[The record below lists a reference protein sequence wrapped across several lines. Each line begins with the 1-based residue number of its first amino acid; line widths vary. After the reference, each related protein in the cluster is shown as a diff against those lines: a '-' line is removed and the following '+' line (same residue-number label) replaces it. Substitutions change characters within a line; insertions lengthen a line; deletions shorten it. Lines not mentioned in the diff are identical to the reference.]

1 MTPPSPSPASSL
13 VDLLRTLH
21 GQLRAHVDE
30 ARRLASLPTGP
41 EAEGVARSAHGFFL
55 TSWPRYVAGK
65 QSLAGRLQGRDG
77 AIDALLT
84 QLRSGLTEQSVLV
97 ERLLALTAPGEARPE
112 HPGELGAVAATLGRQ
127 LDEQLGEEE
136 RILHPL
142 LDRHLEPGELGE
154 LAGAFSPGL

>member
-1 MTPPSPSPASSL
+1 MTSLPPSPASSL

-21 GQLRAHVDE
+21 GQLRARVDE
-30 ARRLASLPTGP
+30 ARRLASLPPGL
-41 EAEGVARSAHGFFL
+41 EAESVARVVHGFFL
-55 TSWPRYVAGK
+55 TTWPRYVAGK
-65 QSLAGRLQGRDG
+65 QALAGRLQGRDG

-84 QLRSGLTEQSVLV
+84 QLRAGLTEQGVLV
-97 ERLLALTAPGEARPE
+97 ERLLALSAPGEARSE
-112 HPGELGAVAATLGRQ
+112 HPGELGAVATTLGRQ